1 VEYAILICGYHR
13 SFNVMPEHARE
24 VLAAAAAELEV
35 EANYLSSMAM
45 RLEKLIIMQTRT
57 QEALSDDWPN

>member
-1 VEYAILICGYHR
+1 
-13 SFNVMPEHARE
+13 MPEHARE